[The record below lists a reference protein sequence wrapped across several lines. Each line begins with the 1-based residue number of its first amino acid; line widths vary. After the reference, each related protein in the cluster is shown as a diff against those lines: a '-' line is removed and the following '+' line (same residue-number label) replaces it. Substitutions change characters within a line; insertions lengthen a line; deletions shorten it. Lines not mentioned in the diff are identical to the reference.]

1 MANRFDFF
9 KRIRLVRGRSHPL
22 TKIVVLCTIVLS
34 SATLL
39 TLQLALQNA
48 QDQAQSLKDQAAYVA
63 QQNDQLKDNISQLGS
78 VDSVER
84 IAEEELGLVYPDSVI
99 FQPEG

>member
-48 QDQAQSLKDQAAYVA
+48 QDQAQSLKDH
-63 QQNDQLKDNISQLGS
+63 ISQLGS